1 MYFTPLGNGAN
12 SVHITDKQVRRG
24 KKKLAGLLA
33 KARKDPLTGQDARD
47 AIPEIEADRRRPLAR
62 HTRLKNLLSLVVQED
77 EHCKW
82 HVDFILKRVPEGW
95 PDTVGTPVARPA
107 QSEKQALRRAYQMI
121 SEFQLAEQLGI
132 VGLPGHVVAA
142 YQI

>member
-47 AIPEIEADRRRPLAR
+47 AIPEIEADRRRPLLVIHAS
-62 HTRLKNLLSLVVQED
+62 KIFCLLL
-77 EHCKW
+77 CRKMN
-82 HVDFILKRVPEGW
+82 
-95 PDTVGTPVARPA
+95 TVNGMST
-107 QSEKQALRRAYQMI
+107 S
-121 SEFQLAEQLGI
+121 S
-132 VGLPGHVVAA
+132 
-142 YQI
+142 